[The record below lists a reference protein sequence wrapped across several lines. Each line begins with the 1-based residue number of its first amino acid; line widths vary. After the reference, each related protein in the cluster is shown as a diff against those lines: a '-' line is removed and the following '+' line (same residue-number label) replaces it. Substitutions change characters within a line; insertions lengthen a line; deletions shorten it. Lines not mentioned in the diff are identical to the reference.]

1 MCTTDS
7 FSCRKLLGMWSFT
20 DGPPCVR
27 VRNQRD
33 AKPGERLA
41 EGKVG
46 HTMQK
51 VARVRDVFQ
60 CIKAVH

>member
-1 MCTTDS
+1 
-7 FSCRKLLGMWSFT
+7 MWSFT

-33 AKPGERLA
+33 AKPGEKLA
-41 EGKVG
+41 VGKEG
-46 HTMQK
+46 HAMQQ
-51 VARVRDVFQ
+51 VTRVRDVFQ